1 MEYKL
6 TKGAQS
12 NYEIALTVSP
22 DEMAANK
29 EKSLK
34 QFQKDMDIKGFRK
47 GEVPLD
53 MVEQNVQPAYLQLA
67 LYEEAVHQGTMQV
80 VKENEE
86 IKFIGNIYDLGQ
98 EEKDGNITFSYKLDI
113 YPEVTENNDAWK
125 KASVEKIDDQP
136 TDQEVDDTLAN
147 LQKQY
152 ADYQPADTTTIET
165 ICKASFVILD
175 ESGSEI
181 DKGSLYIGKEEFD
194 EFDIMKTHFVGK
206 TEGEEFQIDYS
217 EELPPM
223 LHIRNKDASGTPT
236 HIKITVSDI
245 RSVNLP
251 ERTEEN
257 IKKFFGNEEL
267 KTLDELK
274 TKVTDAIKA
283 QKKEALLMQA
293 VEKYLW
299 DVHSSYDVI
308 IPKTLI
314 EEEMKSRMES
324 LKERFGG
331 EEGLK
336 KYLEQIGEEEQS
348 KMTDEIKTAA
358 KSSLEKFFLLRN
370 IIEQLGLEVQDT
382 DRQTPM
388 AIEDKLYGHFNS

>member
-223 LHIRNKDASGTPT
+223 LHIRNKDASGTPRPRAACMQGVEASQ
-236 HIKITVSDI
+236 HRTV
-245 RSVNLP
+245 
-251 ERTEEN
+251 
-257 IKKFFGNEEL
+257 
-267 KTLDELK
+267 
-274 TKVTDAIKA
+274 
-283 QKKEALLMQA
+283 EAPQRLRQA
-293 VEKYLW
+293 VLCRRHVAE
-299 DVHSSYDVI
+299 
-308 IPKTLI
+308 
-314 EEEMKSRMES
+314 
-324 LKERFGG
+324 GG
-331 EEGLK
+331 
-336 KYLEQIGEEEQS
+336 
-348 KMTDEIKTAA
+348 
-358 KSSLEKFFLLRN
+358 
-370 IIEQLGLEVQDT
+370 
-382 DRQTPM
+382 
-388 AIEDKLYGHFNS
+388 